1 MRGLW
6 LAALPPTLLVLVVSL
21 AAPLGAEAPRRPAR
35 GASATAAVPVIHR
48 VKAGDTLIGI
58 ASRHHVTVA
67 ALVAT
72 NRLAGADAR
81 VRVGQRLVIPGASP
95 ALVRARRTPPLVP
108 ARRLL
113 SPPPAL
119 VLAVPDFSDLAPLF
133 VWPVDGPVSSMFGR
147 RRMGWHRGIDI
158 KADLGALVTAS
169 AGGTVVTSAYE
180 TRYGRV
186 VKIEHFNGFMTVYAH
201 NDENLVEAG
210 DRVSLGQAIALVG
223 RTGRATADHL
233 HFEIRQAGLAYN
245 PLYMLPLPPRPT
257 LVEET
262 NEEDHDDADE

>member
-1 MRGLW
+1 
-6 LAALPPTLLVLVVSL
+6 
-21 AAPLGAEAPRRPAR
+21 
-35 GASATAAVPVIHR
+35 
-48 VKAGDTLIGI
+48 
-58 ASRHHVTVA
+58 
-67 ALVAT
+67 
-72 NRLAGADAR
+72 
-81 VRVGQRLVIPGASP
+81 
-95 ALVRARRTPPLVP
+95 
-108 ARRLL
+108 
-113 SPPPAL
+113 
-119 VLAVPDFSDLAPLF
+119 FSDLAPLF

-262 NEEDHDDADE
+262 SEEDHDDADE

>member
-6 LAALPPTLLVLVVSL
+6 LAALPLTLLALLLSL

-35 GASATAAVPVIHR
+35 GAAVPSVHR
-48 VKAGDTLIGI
+48 VKAGETLTGI

-67 ALVAT
+67 SVVAA
-72 NRLAGADAR
+72 NRLTGADAR
-81 VRVGQRLVIPGASP
+81 LRAGQRLVIPSGSP
-95 ALVRARRTPPLVP
+95 AVARARRMPPAVP
-108 ARRLL
+108 ARHA
-113 SPPPAL
+113 PPAPARL

-133 VWPVDGPVSSMFGR
+133 VWPLDGQISSKFGR

-158 KADLGALVTAS
+158 RADLGAPVAAS

-186 VKIEHFNGFMTVYAH
+186 IKIEHFNGFMTVYAH

-210 DRVSLGQAIALVG
+210 ERVSLGQLIASVG
-223 RTGRATADHL
+223 RTGRATSHHV

-245 PLYMLPLPPRPT
+245 PLYMLPLPPRRT
-257 LVEET
+257 LLEET